1 MGENPVGP
9 VEALKLALGMEMD
22 AVEFYQR
29 MAGEHRGSADIFQF
43 LVNEETKHRQLI
55 EKKIQ
60 ELTRD

>member
-22 AVEFYQR
+22 AVEFYKR
-29 MAGEHRGSADIFQF
+29 MAGEHGAAKDIFQF
-43 LVNEETKHRQLI
+43 LLNEENKHRQII

-60 ELTRD
+60 ELTRV